1 MNAVIHPGKLKG
13 TVIAPPSKS
22 MAHRLLICM
31 ALADGCSRIH
41 GIDDSEDILATVD
54 CLNALGMKADKQN
67 GVLTVSNGITRDGEE
82 AVLPCRESGSTMRF
96 LLPLAAVL
104 RDRVTVTGS
113 RRLIERGISAYEDLF
128 QANGIRVTI
137 TENEIRTEGRL
148 NAGAYTLPGNISSQ
162 FVSGLLIALSV
173 CEEESRLS
181 VLPPVES
188 RPYIDMTAS
197 VLNQYGA
204 DIRRE
209 DDHTYL
215 IRGGTVFHATEIEVE
230 GDWSNASAFYAMN
243 RLGHEITVTGTNPDS
258 LQGDKNCVPYLELM
272 SKEGMAID
280 LSDTPDLGPILFAA
294 AAAGT
299 GGKFNGTRRLALK
312 ESNRTQV
319 MITELAKF
327 GIHGTVDENSVTIFP
342 GTIRKPE
349 TLLDGHGDHRIVMA
363 LTALCSLTGG
373 TITGAEAVNKSYPEF
388 FDMMWKLGMRIDFQ
402 EET

>member
-31 ALADGCSRIH
+31 ALADGRSRIH

-54 CLNALGMKADKQN
+54 CLNALGMKANKQN

-113 RRLIERGISAYEDLF
+113 RRLIERGISVYEDVF
-128 QANGIRVTI
+128 RTKGIRVTI

-148 NAGAYTLPGNISSQ
+148 NAGVYTLPGNISSQ

-173 CEEESRLS
+173 CEKESRLT

-188 RPYIDMTAS
+188 RPYIDMTAA

-204 DIRRE
+204 DIHRE

-215 IRGGTVFHATEIEVE
+215 IRGGTVFHATETEVE
-230 GDWSNASAFYAMN
+230 GDWSNAAVFHAMN
-243 RLGHEITVTGTNPDS
+243 RMGHEITVTGTNTDS
-258 LQGDKNCVPYLELM
+258 LQGDKNCLSYLELLG
-272 SKEGMAID
+272 KEGTAID

-294 AAAGT
+294 AAAGPGET
-299 GGKFNGTRRLALK
+299 FAGTRRLAFK
-312 ESNRTQV
+312 ESNRAQV
-319 MITELAKF
+319 MITELSKF
-327 GIHGTVDENSVTIFP
+327 GIRGTVDENSVTIFP
-342 GTIRKPE
+342 GTIRKPK

-373 TITGAEAVNKSYPEF
+373 TITGVEAVNKSFPMF
-388 FDMMWKLGMRIDFQ
+388 FDIMQRLGMQIDFQ
-402 EET
+402 

>member
-54 CLNALGMKADKQN
+54 CLNALGMKANKQD
-67 GVLTVSNGITRDGEE
+67 GVVTVSNGITRDGDA

-96 LLPLAAVL
+96 LLPLAAVV

-113 RRLIERGISAYEDLF
+113 RRLIERGISVYEDVF
-128 QANGIRVTI
+128 RANGIRVTI
-137 TENEIRTEGRL
+137 TESEIRTEGRL
-148 NAGAYTLPGNISSQ
+148 NAGVYTLPGNISSQ
-162 FVSGLLIALSV
+162 FVSGLLIALSI
-173 CEEESRLS
+173 CEKDSRLT

-188 RPYIDMTAS
+188 SPYIDMTAA

-215 IRGGTVFHATEIEVE
+215 IRGRTVFHAAGVEIE
-230 GDWSNASAFYAMN
+230 GDWSNAAVFHAMN
-243 RLGHEITVTGTNPDS
+243 RFGHEITVSGTNADS
-258 LQGDKNCVPYLELM
+258 LQGDKNCLSYLELLG
-272 SKEGMAID
+272 KEGTAID

-294 AAAGT
+294 AAAGS
-299 GGKFNGTRRLALK
+299 GGTFSGTRRLALK
-312 ESNRTQV
+312 ESNRAYA

-327 GIHGTVDENSVTIFP
+327 GIHGTVDENSVTILS

-373 TITGAEAVNKSYPEF
+373 TITGVEAVNKSFPMF
-388 FDMMWKLGMRIDFQ
+388 FHIMQRLGMQIDFQ
-402 EET
+402 

>member
-22 MAHRLLICM
+22 MTHRLLICM
-31 ALADGCSRIH
+31 ALADGRSRIH

-54 CLNALGMKADKQN
+54 CLNALGMKANKQN

-96 LLPLAAVL
+96 LLPLAAVF
-104 RDRVTVTGS
+104 RNRVTVTGS
-113 RRLIERGISAYEDLF
+113 RRLIERGISVYEDVF
-128 QANGIRVTI
+128 RTKGIRVTI

-148 NAGAYTLPGNISSQ
+148 NAGVYTLPGNISSQ

-173 CEEESRLS
+173 GEKESRLT

-188 RPYIDMTAS
+188 RPYIDMTAA

-204 DIRRE
+204 DIHRE

-215 IRGGTVFHATEIEVE
+215 IRGGTVFRATETEVE
-230 GDWSNASAFYAMN
+230 GDWSNAAVFHAMN
-243 RLGHEITVTGTNPDS
+243 RMGHEITVTGTNTDS
-258 LQGDKNCVPYLELM
+258 LQGDKNCLSYLELLG
-272 SKEGMAID
+272 KEGTAID
-280 LSDTPDLGPILFAA
+280 LSDTPDLGPVLFAA
-294 AAAGT
+294 AAAGP
-299 GGKFNGTRRLALK
+299 GGTFAGTRRLAFK
-312 ESNRTQV
+312 ESNRAQV
-319 MITELAKF
+319 MITELSKF
-327 GIHGTVDENSVTIFP
+327 GIRGTVDENSVTIFP

-349 TLLDGHGDHRIVMA
+349 TLLDGHDDHRIVMA

-373 TITGAEAVNKSYPEF
+373 TITGVEAVNKSFPMF
-388 FDMMWKLGMRIDFQ
+388 FDIMQRLGMQIDFQ
-402 EET
+402 